1 MAELSSAGIQIYLN
15 SNIKMHRI
23 KKIIKYKKNDIILI
37 YNDSCECITNRIR
50 LFSYEIEIINQC
62 YNLLLKVSA
71 N

>member
-1 MAELSSAGIQIYLN
+1 
-15 SNIKMHRI
+15 MHRI